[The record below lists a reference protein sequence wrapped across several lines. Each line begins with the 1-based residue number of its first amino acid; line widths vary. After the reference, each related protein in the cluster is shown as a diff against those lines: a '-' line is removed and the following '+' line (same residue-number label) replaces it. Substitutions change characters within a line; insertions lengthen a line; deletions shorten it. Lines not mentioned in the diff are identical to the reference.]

1 MPEDTLL
8 EKYNSLYLE
17 VIMRYKE
24 YIEERETLH
33 VAELPTLV
41 TPDDEAVIAS
51 VKNIKAMFATYN
63 YDTDFPEAARE
74 AEWYVREKIITT
86 SLPIQF
92 WLKPRQ
98 TISLEAG
105 DVFDKAVLLCSLLI
119 GLGNVSSKIIT
130 AVSGSGRKLA
140 VYCEFKDRIVFFEI
154 EGKAAEFGTKEEML
168 SSMGIGKS
176 TDVTAYEFNDKMYN
190 NLA

>member
-1 MPEDTLL
+1 MPEDKLL

-41 TPDDEAVIAS
+41 VPNDEAVVSS
-51 VKNIKAMFATYN
+51 VKNIKAMFSSYG
-63 YDTDFPEAARE
+63 YDADFPEAARE
-74 AEWYVREKIITT
+74 AEWYIRERITTT

-92 WLKPRQ
+92 WLRPSQ
-98 TISLEAG
+98 TITLEAG

-119 GLGNVSSKIIT
+119 GLGNVSSKIV
-130 AVSGSGRKLA
+130 AVMDGSSRKIA
-140 VYCEFKDRIVFFEI
+140 VYCEFNDRIMFFDMD
-154 EGKAAEFGTKEEML
+154 GKAAEFGTKDEML
-168 SSMGIGKS
+168 SSMGIGKGE
-176 TDVTAYEFNDKMYN
+176 DVTAYEFNDKMYN

>member
-1 MPEDTLL
+1 MPEDKLL

-17 VIMRYKE
+17 VILRYKE

-41 TPDDEAVIAS
+41 TPDDEAVVSS
-51 VKNIKAMFATYN
+51 VKNIKAMFSSYGYGA
-63 YDTDFPEAARE
+63 DFLEAARE
-74 AEWYVREKIITT
+74 AEWYVRERITAI

-92 WLKPRQ
+92 WLRPSQ
-98 TISLEAG
+98 TINLEAG

-119 GLGNVSSKIIT
+119 GLGNVSSKIVT
-130 AVSGSGRKLA
+130 VVDGANRKLA
-140 VYCEFKDRIVFFEI
+140 VYCEFNDRILFFDM
-154 EGKAAEFGTKEEML
+154 EGKMAEFGTKDEML
-168 SSMGIGKS
+168 SSMRIGRGA
-176 TDVTAYEFNDKMYN
+176 DVTAYEFNDKMYN